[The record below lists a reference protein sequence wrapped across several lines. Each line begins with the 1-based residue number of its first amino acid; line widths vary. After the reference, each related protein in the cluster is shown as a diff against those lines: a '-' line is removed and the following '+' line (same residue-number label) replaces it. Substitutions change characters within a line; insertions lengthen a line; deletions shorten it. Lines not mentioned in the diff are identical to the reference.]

1 MKLFWLN
8 MPEKHRLIV
17 IYAVTLKH
25 SHILGCVG
33 DVLHSKKLVSTMIMH
48 YEWKQC
54 KRIKIKSLS
63 NCQIA

>member
-1 MKLFWLN
+1 

-48 YEWKQC
+48 YE
-54 KRIKIKSLS
+54 
-63 NCQIA
+63 